1 MRPRDK
7 ERSGDGGADAGRRE
21 EAAMCVVGLKFK
33 REGKRWFD
41 DQSH

>member
-1 MRPRDK
+1 MEK
-7 ERSGDGGADAGRRE
+7 EVQKQPGAGRRRE
-21 EAAMCVVGLKFK
+21 KAAMCVVGLKFK